1 VLQRLSEGRVPREL
15 TLLAVRALGE
25 PAYGVPVQQFVER
38 ATGRAISMGAIYA
51 TLTRLE
57 AKGFLRSIRGEATAI
72 RGGKRKK
79 LFEVTP
85 DGLRMA
91 RESRRVR
98 ERLWQAI
105 EADRRS

>member
-1 VLQRLSEGRVPREL
+1 MKDEYLGEFEEL

-38 ATGRAISMGAIYA
+38 ATGRAVSMGAIYA

-57 AKGFLRSIRGEATAI
+57 AKGFLTSIQGEATAT

-79 LFEVTP
+79 LFQVTP
-85 DGLRMA
+85 DGLRIA
-91 RESRRVR
+91 RESRRIR
-98 ERLWQAI
+98 ERLWHAI
-105 EADRRS
+105 EDGRRA